1 MKMVDKSS
9 KLDKYSANM
18 NASTSAAAAGIG
30 GVVGSGSGVVGI
42 GNSGSNVT
50 GYYYH
55 ALQQQHQQQL
65 QQQQHQSS
73 SSSSHQQQH
82 HHHQNG
88 QKPVPMKL
96 FAAWEVDRTPPN
108 CIPRLCSLTIT
119 RLTILTPLPG
129 DMTSLSLAVK
139 MQSSKRTLRSHEI
152 PISGASFV
160 QITSSSN
167 ATASL
172 GVSGGGGGGSGATA
186 NASNNISGGVGNL
199 SMMQQQGNSPISVS
213 MMNSGQSTIG
223 GSSGGISSGGN
234 SHMVGTPGSIG
245 NAGIGTA
252 TNPNGGGG
260 GMLLGGSLPLSE
272 TELDL
277 NFSLQYPHFI
287 KRDGN
292 RLVILLQ
299 RRKKYKSR
307 TILGYKTLAE
317 GFIRMDAVLQKSM
330 DMTVELTASG
340 KNGRPG
346 TTVACLRAERVSSIP
361 VDHDNKNNNSVL
373 LADRVAEYSDED
385 EEGEFSSGEFNDE
398 LGIPGY
404 DPKRDYNPSKHDM
417 RKYRKLQRS
426 EVEDVVALAGSNN
439 PVDSDSEF
447 EMKDKS
453 SSRAKISRTISLQQ
467 RNFKQKIF
475 ALLKRFKASEELE
488 GEVNRGTAALRGER
502 DLDALFQE
510 LESLSCCEGD
520 DSGPDIDSLSI
531 GSTPKPSLRPFF
543 TNSRIMLHDAAGEM
557 VHHPT
562 SPIHDHDRTWSV
574 KILQKFLTSKTKGNI
589 ERRSSDKS
597 DQLTNSSFQ
606 IENNKQKCIHL
617 TNNNNSATTPD
628 RICDNRNDSSGN
640 EGNAVY
646 TDGQTSDP
654 QNSPPRGDKD
664 FMRMQAHPALTPVNT
679 SANLLASMVG
689 QQNANNA
696 AAAATTPSSNEK
708 RSRLFRSSSS
718 TPGGGKKKQTL
729 SLSAEP
735 RSVLETCLSPTN
747 VEPRKMLLDQLSR
760 IFASEDSV
768 IPDEVTI
775 ISPPEA
781 LSGSSL
787 VPKLTTLFA
796 NSFKPAFVP
805 QNTAEVKAVLQA
817 LMGKIQK
824 YCNSNAKP
832 PTTVKILLI
841 GGDWL
846 QGAALRHYV
855 ELMGVRP
862 PDWLNHLRF
871 YIVPIG
877 SSTIARHL
885 SQMDQTYAAM
895 FGSDNWYQLCE
906 RAAQTAAAVSAV
918 NAANA
923 AALSATA
930 LADAAAVTGNK
941 SDIVELVNRI
951 QRYLHAAGPCTQI
964 PIAEAMVNYK
974 DEDSCQIFVPFVSD
988 VRIGCLEGPT
998 ASLDLEENYA
1008 QSSMLGLTQQQ
1019 LQQQQQQ
1026 SPNPSV
1032 AIPIGNSNSQ
1042 ISSNIATQNL
1052 TSNLQQGVVS
1062 NSGGGFVSGSPPQS
1076 GRISPPLQTPPSSAS
1091 SHREGGG
1098 RMGDSFSATP
1108 QHLQGN
1114 MSSEAVELQ
1123 VDYWPVI
1130 RPGEHTSSKDKS
1142 TTKGGDQGGKNSIK
1156 STFRSLQVWRL
1167 PQNAQLGEITNGLTV
1182 SFATKE
1188 KKQKQIMRLG
1198 KKKEK
1203 DRDLEKEQC
1212 VEGVARLICS
1222 PKQSHPV
1229 PLRVYI
1235 DGTEWTGVK
1244 FFQLSSQWQTHVKNF
1259 PIALIGCTP
1268 MSCSELS

>member
-9 KLDKYSANM
+9 KLDKFSANM
-18 NASTSAAAAGIG
+18 GGG
-30 GVVGSGSGVVGI
+30 GVGTGASGSGGGGI
-42 GNSGSNVT
+42 NSGVFAESSRLMQTGAGNV
-50 GYYYH
+50 
-55 ALQQQHQQQL
+55 AC
-65 QQQQHQSS
+65 
-73 SSSSHQQQH
+73 
-82 HHHQNG
+82 QNG

-129 DMTSLSLAVK
+129 DMTSLTLAVK

-152 PISGASFV
+152 PINSYAFTPSSTSGSGIA
-160 QITSSSN
+160 TSS
-167 ATASL
+167 TASNNAGSGGGGAAGGSMMQQQQQSNTGTMHMGSG
-172 GVSGGGGGGSGATA
+172 GVIGSGNVPMGTPGNIGNTGIGIGGSGGGLSTITGGGGGS
-186 NASNNISGGVGNL
+186 I
-199 SMMQQQGNSPISVS
+199 
-213 MMNSGQSTIG
+213 
-223 GSSGGISSGGN
+223 
-234 SHMVGTPGSIG
+234 VGT
-245 NAGIGTA
+245 
-252 TNPNGGGG
+252 
-260 GMLLGGSLPLSE
+260 MPLAE
-272 TELDL
+272 AELDL
-277 NFSLQYPHFI
+277 HFSLQYPHFI

-317 GFIRMDAVLQKSM
+317 GIIRMDAVLQKSM

-398 LGIPGY
+398 ATELGITGY
-404 DPKRDYNPSKHDM
+404 DAKRDYNPNKHDM

-426 EVEDVVALAGSNN
+426 EVEDVALGTN

-467 RNFKQKIF
+467 RNFKQKIV

-488 GEVNRGTAALRGER
+488 GEVSRGTAALRGER

-520 DSGPDIDSLSI
+520 DSGPDMDSLSI

-543 TNSRIMLHDAAGEM
+543 TNSRIMLHDNGAAG
-557 VHHPT
+557 
-562 SPIHDHDRTWSV
+562 
-574 KILQKFLTSKTKGNI
+574 GNF

-597 DQLTNSSFQ
+597 DQLTNSSY
-606 IENNKQKCIHL
+606 NYDYNTRQKCIHL
-617 TNNNNSATTPD
+617 TNNNNNSATTPD
-628 RICDNRNDSSGN
+628 RPTDSRNDSSGN
-640 EGNAVY
+640 EGNPFN
-646 TDGQTSDP
+646 TDGQYSDP
-654 QNSPPRGDKD
+654 QNSPPRTEKD
-664 FMRMQAHPALTPVNT
+664 YMRLQLLQQQQQQQLTPVSGGGN
-679 SANLLASMVG
+679 SG
-689 QQNANNA
+689 NAF
-696 AAAATTPSSNEK
+696 TFNEK
-708 RSRLFRSSSS
+708 RSRLFRTGSN
-718 TPGGGKKKQTL
+718 TPGGAGGGSTIVSGMGKKKQTL

-760 IFASEDSV
+760 IFANDDTV
-768 IPDEVTI
+768 LPDVVTI

-781 LSGSSL
+781 LSGSAL
-787 VPKLTTLFA
+787 IHKLTTLLA

-832 PTTVKILLI
+832 PTTVKILLL

-877 SSTIARHL
+877 SGSTIARYL
-885 SQMDQTYAAM
+885 SQIDLTYGAM

-906 RAAQTAAAVSAV
+906 RVAATAAAVSAV
-918 NAANA
+918 TTVNAS
-923 AALSATA
+923 ALSTTLGDSVTA
-930 LADAAAVTGNK
+930 NK
-941 SDIVELVNRI
+941 SDIVEMVQRI

-964 PIAEAMVNYK
+964 PIGEAMVNYK

-988 VRIGCLEGPT
+988 VRIGYLEGPQV
-998 ASLDLEENYA
+998 SLDLEENAA
-1008 QSSMLGLTQQQ
+1008 QSSGSSAHQA
-1019 LQQQQQQ
+1019 
-1026 SPNPSV
+1026 SN
-1032 AIPIGNSNSQ
+1032 AIPIGNAN
-1042 ISSNIATQNL
+1042 ATN
-1052 TSNLQQGVVS
+1052 
-1062 NSGGGFVSGSPPQS
+1062 NSGASGTNNALSSSPPQS
-1076 GRISPPLQTPPSSAS
+1076 GRTSPPQQTPPSSANAI
-1091 SHREGGG
+1091 RDRG
-1098 RMGDSFSATP
+1098 GDSINTP
-1108 QHLQGN
+1108 PPTQQSN
-1114 MSSEAVELQ
+1114 ANVESVELQ
-1123 VDYWPVI
+1123 VDYWPI
-1130 RPGEHTSSKDKS
+1130 MRPGDHTPKEKS
-1142 TTKGGDQGGKNSIK
+1142 ITRSGDQGGKSSIK
-1156 STFRSLQVWRL
+1156 SNFRNLQVWRL
-1167 PQNAQLGEITNGLTV
+1167 PQNAQLGEISNGLTV
-1182 SFATKE
+1182 NFATKE

-1203 DRDLEKEQC
+1203 DRDLEKEQS

-1222 PKQSHPV
+1222 PKPSHPV
-1229 PLRVYI
+1229 PLRVFI

-1259 PIALIGCTP
+1259 PIALIGCSP
-1268 MSCSELS
+1268 MSCSEIS

>member
-9 KLDKYSANM
+9 KLDKFSANM
-18 NASTSAAAAGIG
+18 GVSGTGAGGSG
-30 GVVGSGSGVVGI
+30 GGGSGV
-42 GNSGSNVT
+42 NSGFTAGASGLLHT
-50 GYYYH
+50 GVG
-55 ALQQQHQQQL
+55 
-65 QQQQHQSS
+65 S
-73 SSSSHQQQH
+73 
-82 HHHQNG
+82 QNG

-108 CIPRLCSLTIT
+108 CMPRLCSLTIT
-119 RLTILTPLPG
+119 RLSILTPLPG
-129 DMTSLSLAVK
+129 DMTSLTLAVK

-152 PISGASFV
+152 PINSSGFTQSG
-160 QITSSSN
+160 SSGGAVTGS
-167 ATASL
+167 TAPN
-172 GVSGGGGGGSGATA
+172 SGGGGGVAGNSIQQSNSGAALIGSGCGSAQMGSAIIGTPGNIGNTGIGIGGSGSGASMTM
-186 NASNNISGGVGNL
+186 SGFAV
-199 SMMQQQGNSPISVS
+199 V
-213 MMNSGQSTIG
+213 
-223 GSSGGISSGGN
+223 
-234 SHMVGTPGSIG
+234 
-245 NAGIGTA
+245 
-252 TNPNGGGG
+252 GGGATT
-260 GMLLGGSLPLSE
+260 MPLAE

-277 NFSLQYPHFI
+277 HFSLQYPHFI

-292 RLVILLQ
+292 SNRIGYNLPFSPFSRSNAHRLVILLQ

-317 GFIRMDAVLQKSM
+317 GIIRMDAVLQKSM
-330 DMTVELTASG
+330 DMTVELTATG

-361 VDHDNKNNNSVL
+361 VDQDNKNNNSVL

-385 EEGEFSSGEFNDE
+385 EEGEFSSGEFNDDAAE
-398 LGIPGY
+398 LGITGY

-426 EVEDVVALAGSNN
+426 EVEDVALGTN

-467 RNFKQKIF
+467 RNFKQKIV

-488 GEVNRGTAALRGER
+488 GEVSRGTAALRGER

-520 DSGPDIDSLSI
+520 DSGPDMDSLSI

-543 TNSRIMLHDAAGEM
+543 TNSRIMLHDNSVGGDR
-557 VHHPT
+557 PT
-562 SPIHDHDRTWSV
+562 DY
-574 KILQKFLTSKTKGNI
+574 
-589 ERRSSDKS
+589 
-597 DQLTNSSFQ
+597 
-606 IENNKQKCIHL
+606 
-617 TNNNNSATTPD
+617 
-628 RICDNRNDSSGN
+628 RNDSSGN
-640 EGNAVY
+640 EGNAFN
-646 TDGQTSDP
+646 TDGQNSDP
-654 QNSPPRGDKD
+654 QNSPPRSDKD
-664 FMRMQAHPALTPVNT
+664 YMRLQLLQQTQQQLTPVSGGGNSG
-679 SANLLASMVG
+679 SAFTFS
-689 QQNANNA
+689 
-696 AAAATTPSSNEK
+696 EK
-708 RSRLFRSSSS
+708 RSRLFRSSSN
-718 TPGGGKKKQTL
+718 TPSGAGSGSGGGGAIGMGMSKKKQTL
-729 SLSAEP
+729 SLTAEP

-747 VEPRKMLLDQLSR
+747 VEPRKLLLDQLSR
-760 IFASEDSV
+760 IFASDDTNL
-768 IPDEVTI
+768 PDVVTL

-781 LSGSSL
+781 LSGSAL
-787 VPKLTTLFA
+787 MPKLTTLLA

-832 PTTVKILLI
+832 PNTVKILLL

-877 SSTIARHL
+877 SGSTIARHL
-885 SQMDQTYAAM
+885 SQVDLTYGAM

-906 RAAQTAAAVSAV
+906 RVAATAAAVSAV
-918 NAANA
+918 TTVNAS
-923 AALSATA
+923 ALSTTLGDSVTA
-930 LADAAAVTGNK
+930 NK
-941 SDIVELVNRI
+941 SDIVEMVQRI

-964 PIAEAMVNYK
+964 PIGEAMVNYK
-974 DEDSCQIFVPFVSD
+974 DEDSRQIFVPFVSD
-988 VRIGCLEGPT
+988 VRIGYLEGPQV
-998 ASLDLEENYA
+998 SLDLEETA
-1008 QSSMLGLTQQQ
+1008 TQAGGNTGA
-1019 LQQQQQQ
+1019 QQ
-1026 SPNPSV
+1026 SLNMSS
-1032 AIPIGNSNSQ
+1032 AIPIGNCN
-1042 ISSNIATQNL
+1042 ATNL
-1052 TSNLQQGVVS
+1052 SGAGGVA
-1062 NSGGGFVSGSPPQS
+1062 GGNNAPSGSPPQS
-1076 GRISPPLQTPPSSAS
+1076 GRISPPQQTPPSSANAL
-1091 SHREGGG
+1091 RDRG
-1098 RMGDSFSATP
+1098 GDSINTPTAQSSAA
-1108 QHLQGN
+1108 
-1114 MSSEAVELQ
+1114 SESVELQ
-1123 VDYWPVI
+1123 VDYWPII
-1130 RPGEHTSSKDKS
+1130 RPGDYTPKEKS
-1142 TTKGGDQGGKNSIK
+1142 ITRSGDQGGKSSIK
-1156 STFRSLQVWRL
+1156 STFRNLQVWRL
-1167 PQNAQLGEITNGLTV
+1167 PQNAQLGEMSHGMTV
-1182 SFATKE
+1182 NFATKE

-1222 PKQSHPV
+1222 PKPSHPV
-1229 PLRVYI
+1229 PLRVFI

-1268 MSCSELS
+1268 MSCSEIS

>member
-9 KLDKYSANM
+9 KLDKFSANM
-18 NASTSAAAAGIG
+18 GVSGTGAGGSG
-30 GVVGSGSGVVGI
+30 GGGSGV
-42 GNSGSNVT
+42 NSGFTT
-50 GYYYH
+50 GASCLLH
-55 ALQQQHQQQL
+55 TGVG
-65 QQQQHQSS
+65 S
-73 SSSSHQQQH
+73 
-82 HHHQNG
+82 QNG

-108 CIPRLCSLTIT
+108 CMPRLCSLTIT
-119 RLTILTPLPG
+119 RLSILTPLPG
-129 DMTSLSLAVK
+129 DMTSLTLAVK

-152 PISGASFV
+152 PINSSGFTQSGASGGAV
-160 QITSSSN
+160 TGS
-167 ATASL
+167 TAPN
-172 GVSGGGGGGSGATA
+172 SGGGAAGNIIQQSNSGAA
-186 NASNNISGGVGNL
+186 L
-199 SMMQQQGNSPISVS
+199 
-213 MMNSGQSTIG
+213 IG
-223 GSSGGISSGGN
+223 GSSGSAQMGSAII
-234 SHMVGTPGSIG
+234 GTPGNIG
-245 NAGIGTA
+245 NTGIGIGGSGSGASMTMGGFA
-252 TNPNGGGG
+252 AVGGGATT
-260 GMLLGGSLPLSE
+260 MPLAE

-277 NFSLQYPHFI
+277 HFSLQYPHFI

-317 GFIRMDAVLQKSM
+317 GIIRMDAVLQKSM

-361 VDHDNKNNNSVL
+361 VDQDNKNNNSVL

-385 EEGEFSSGEFNDE
+385 EEGEFSSGEFNDDAAE

-426 EVEDVVALAGSNN
+426 EVEDVALGTN

-467 RNFKQKIF
+467 RNFKQKIV

-488 GEVNRGTAALRGER
+488 GEVSRGTAALRGER

-520 DSGPDIDSLSI
+520 DSGPDMDSLSI

-543 TNSRIMLHDAAGEM
+543 TNSRIMLHD
-557 VHHPT
+557 
-562 SPIHDHDRTWSV
+562 
-574 KILQKFLTSKTKGNI
+574 
-589 ERRSSDKS
+589 
-597 DQLTNSSFQ
+597 
-606 IENNKQKCIHL
+606 
-617 TNNNNSATTPD
+617 NSAGGD
-628 RICDNRNDSSGN
+628 RPTDYRNDSSGN
-640 EGNAVY
+640 EGNAFN
-646 TDGQTSDP
+646 TDGQNSDP
-654 QNSPPRGDKD
+654 QNSPPRSDKD
-664 FMRMQAHPALTPVNT
+664 YMRLQLLQQQQQQLTPVSGGGNSG
-679 SANLLASMVG
+679 SAFTFS
-689 QQNANNA
+689 
-696 AAAATTPSSNEK
+696 EK
-708 RSRLFRSSSS
+708 RSRLFRTSSN
-718 TPGGGKKKQTL
+718 TPSGAGSGSGGGGAIGMGMGKKKQTL
-729 SLSAEP
+729 SLTAEP

-747 VEPRKMLLDQLSR
+747 VEPRKLLLDQLSR
-760 IFASEDSV
+760 IFANEDTNL
-768 IPDEVTI
+768 PDVVTI

-781 LSGSSL
+781 LSGSAL
-787 VPKLTTLFA
+787 IPKLTTLLA

-832 PTTVKILLI
+832 PNTVKILLL

-877 SSTIARHL
+877 SGSTIARYL
-885 SQMDQTYAAM
+885 SQVDLTYGAM

-906 RAAQTAAAVSAV
+906 RVAATAAAVSAV
-918 NAANA
+918 TTVNAS
-923 AALSATA
+923 ALSTTLGDSVTA
-930 LADAAAVTGNK
+930 NK
-941 SDIVELVNRI
+941 SDIVEMVQRI

-964 PIAEAMVNYK
+964 PIGEAMVNYK
-974 DEDSCQIFVPFVSD
+974 DEDSRQIFVPFVSD
-988 VRIGCLEGPT
+988 VRIGYLEGPQV
-998 ASLDLEENYA
+998 SLDLEENA
-1008 QSSMLGLTQQQ
+1008 TQAGGNTGAPQSLHMS
-1019 LQQQQQQ
+1019 
-1026 SPNPSV
+1026 S
-1032 AIPIGNSNSQ
+1032 AIPIG
-1042 ISSNIATQNL
+1042 SSNATNL
-1052 TSNLQQGVVS
+1052 TGAGGVA
-1062 NSGGGFVSGSPPQS
+1062 GGNNAPSGSPPQS
-1076 GRISPPLQTPPSSAS
+1076 GRISPPQQTPPTSANAL
-1091 SHREGGG
+1091 RDRG
-1098 RMGDSFSATP
+1098 GDSINTP
-1108 QHLQGN
+1108 TTQSN
-1114 MSSEAVELQ
+1114 AASESVELQ
-1123 VDYWPVI
+1123 VDYWPII
-1130 RPGEHTSSKDKS
+1130 RPGDYTPKEKS
-1142 TTKGGDQGGKNSIK
+1142 ITRGGDQGGKSSIK
-1156 STFRSLQVWRL
+1156 STFRNLQVWRL
-1167 PQNAQLGEITNGLTV
+1167 PQNAQLGEMSHGMTV
-1182 SFATKE
+1182 NFATKE

-1222 PKQSHPV
+1222 PKPSHPV
-1229 PLRVYI
+1229 PLRVFI

-1268 MSCSELS
+1268 MSCSEIS

>member
-1 MKMVDKSS
+1 
-9 KLDKYSANM
+9 
-18 NASTSAAAAGIG
+18 
-30 GVVGSGSGVVGI
+30 
-42 GNSGSNVT
+42 
-50 GYYYH
+50 
-55 ALQQQHQQQL
+55 
-65 QQQQHQSS
+65 
-73 SSSSHQQQH
+73 
-82 HHHQNG
+82 
-88 QKPVPMKL
+88 
-96 FAAWEVDRTPPN
+96 
-108 CIPRLCSLTIT
+108 
-119 RLTILTPLPG
+119 
-129 DMTSLSLAVK
+129 MTSLTLAVK

-152 PISGASFV
+152 PINSSGFAQSGASGGTATGLTASNNAV
-160 QITSSSN
+160 GSIMQQSNSGASLIGGGCGGGGINNAMGSSN
-167 ATASL
+167 AQM
-172 GVSGGGGGGSGATA
+172 GSAIIGTPG
-186 NASNNISGGVGNL
+186 NIGNT
-199 SMMQQQGNSPISVS
+199 GI
-213 MMNSGQSTIG
+213 GIGIG
-223 GSSGGISSGGN
+223 GSSSGVVSMTAGGSGG
-234 SHMVGTPGSIG
+234 
-245 NAGIGTA
+245 A
-252 TNPNGGGG
+252 TT
-260 GMLLGGSLPLSE
+260 MPLAE

-277 NFSLQYPHFI
+277 HFSLQYPHFI

-292 RLVILLQ
+292 SNRIGYNLPFSPFSRSNAHRLVILLQ

-317 GFIRMDAVLQKSM
+317 GIIRMDAVLQKSM

-398 LGIPGY
+398 ATELGIPGY

-426 EVEDVVALAGSNN
+426 EVEDVALGTN

-467 RNFKQKIF
+467 RNFKQKIV

-488 GEVNRGTAALRGER
+488 GEVSRGTAALRGER

-520 DSGPDIDSLSI
+520 DSGPDMDSLSI

-543 TNSRIMLHDAAGEM
+543 TNSRIMLHDNGAGG
-557 VHHPT
+557 
-562 SPIHDHDRTWSV
+562 
-574 KILQKFLTSKTKGNI
+574 GNF

-597 DQLTNSSFQ
+597 DQLTNSSF
-606 IENNKQKCIHL
+606 NYDNTRQKCIHL
-617 TNNNNSATTPD
+617 TNNNNNSATTPD
-628 RICDNRNDSSGN
+628 RPPDYRNDSSGN
-640 EGNAVY
+640 EGNAFN
-646 TDGQTSDP
+646 TDGQNSDP
-654 QNSPPRGDKD
+654 QNSPPRTDKD
-664 FMRMQAHPALTPVNT
+664 YMRLQLLQQQQQQQLTPVSGGGNN
-679 SANLLASMVG
+679 S
-689 QQNANNA
+689 NAF
-696 AAAATTPSSNEK
+696 TFSEK
-708 RSRLFRSSSS
+708 RSRLFRTSSNTPSAAGSS
-718 TPGGGKKKQTL
+718 GGAMGMGKKKQTL

-760 IFASEDSV
+760 IFASEDTV
-768 IPDEVTI
+768 LPDVVTI

-781 LSGSSL
+781 LSGSAL
-787 VPKLTTLFA
+787 IPKLTTLLG

-832 PTTVKILLI
+832 PNTVKILLL

-877 SSTIARHL
+877 SGSTIARYL
-885 SQMDQTYAAM
+885 SQIDLTYGAM

-906 RAAQTAAAVSAV
+906 RVAATAAAVSAV
-918 NAANA
+918 TTVNAS
-923 AALSATA
+923 ALSTTLGDSVTA
-930 LADAAAVTGNK
+930 NK
-941 SDIVELVNRI
+941 SDIVEMVQRI

-988 VRIGCLEGPT
+988 VRIGYLEGPQV
-998 ASLDLEENYA
+998 SLDLEENAA
-1008 QSSMLGLTQQQ
+1008 QTGSTGAQQGLNMSSAM
-1019 LQQQQQQ
+1019 
-1026 SPNPSV
+1026 
-1032 AIPIGNSNSQ
+1032 PIGNANVTNMPGGGS
-1042 ISSNIATQNL
+1042 
-1052 TSNLQQGVVS
+1052 
-1062 NSGGGFVSGSPPQS
+1062 SGGGGSNNAPSGSPPQS
-1076 GRISPPLQTPPSSAS
+1076 GRISPPQHTPPSSANAL
-1091 SHREGGG
+1091 RDRG
-1098 RMGDSFSATP
+1098 GDSISTLPAKANDAP
-1108 QHLQGN
+1108 E
-1114 MSSEAVELQ
+1114 SVELQ
-1123 VDYWPVI
+1123 VDYWPI
-1130 RPGEHTSSKDKS
+1130 MRPGDYTPKEKS
-1142 TTKGGDQGGKNSIK
+1142 ITRSGDQGGKSSIK
-1156 STFRSLQVWRL
+1156 STFRNLQVWRL
-1167 PQNAQLGEITNGLTV
+1167 PQNAQLGEMSHGLTV
-1182 SFATKE
+1182 NFATKE

-1222 PKQSHPV
+1222 PKPSHPV
-1229 PLRVYI
+1229 PLRVFI

-1268 MSCSELS
+1268 MSCSEIS